1 VQRERGTRWRAEIEK
16 AVPAIQ
22 LQTSFDQFQHVG
34 MFAIAASIALL
45 ADNIARVYAHD
56 KLGHGGQRQAHG
68 REIAPG
74 ITFGKVLWAA
84 ANAARHYQGTPL
96 HSGTEA
102 VLDVFN
108 ITARDEQAAFLLLER
123 AGVSDEGG
131 LLRELN
137 ALCDSIDQAE
147 RAARVPQPGP

>member
-1 VQRERGTRWRAEIEK
+1 MTGMIYGPMMTRHHLIGNAQVAFSPLFEAYAVQRERGTRWRAEIEK

-74 ITFGKVLWAA
+74 ITFGKVL
-84 ANAARHYQGTPL
+84 
-96 HSGTEA
+96 
-102 VLDVFN
+102 
-108 ITARDEQAAFLLLER
+108 
-123 AGVSDEGG
+123 
-131 LLRELN
+131 
-137 ALCDSIDQAE
+137 
-147 RAARVPQPGP
+147 